1 MSATPLSI
9 TQATKI
15 CLDYAYDNDLMSFE
29 ETNPI
34 LNVVDASGNSK
45 AKAICRNF
53 NSEKGCSRTPCAYKH
68 EKLSAA
74 GGNNKANSSVE
85 RKCWSCQSTKHMLD
99 KCPKKDEYIKKREEK
114 EAAAAA
120 SGAVHL
126 NMILPIFATLLKDS
140 KPWIL
145 DGAASKHITTDELDF
160 DGNAKELNGSVVF
173 TVGNDSIM
181 VPTHVGKV
189 TFGNITLSEVYLCK
203 ECPVKLISES
213 QLILKG
219 VCINK
224 SSVTK
229 TAQCLVKDKTIFV
242 AKLNEDG
249 LFHMDQVIEG
259 HVLVQVQAF
268 SPVKAPILPVYA
280 HLAPVVDVPVPN
292 DEGSNPSTTLA
303 GSRELRSRTMCEG
316 TMVLNPVHASKLPP
330 TGCDH
335 TTVGQEEK
343 QPNNFTSVVKFGIV
357 DIVLSAEN
365 TNRSHVQTPVLLSAS
380 APVKL
385 QVCST
390 DDPKVLSVSSTSIV
404 NIPPPAPQC
413 EVKTI
418 INTCT
423 SVPCL
428 AVPSDSPDVE
438 EERKLRI
445 ELKNSEEEQ
454 LSVSID
460 GNDDASVPLPAE
472 VKEDAESVFKDQSG
486 DYDQQP
492 DQDGDIDEKHVD
504 TEEGDSATSLPLS
517 LSDPPLHVLARRNS
531 SRIGRGTSQK
541 ALESS
546 VDSFA
551 FTVTLLNCDSQ
562 SYKGS
567 DDKEQ
572 SLWLESEAVKL
583 FNIQRGRVW
592 FLAPKFAGHKRHPDN
607 TVYQRKVRLV
617 LLGRLIWL
625 TNTRPDIMQLVEI
638 LCRDMGR
645 YNQDTW
651 NAAKD
656 VQRYLKET
664 SSYGIVFNIG
674 PGRPPARGQ
683 GVLLSAA
690 CDSDGHG

>member
-1 MSATPLSI
+1 
-9 TQATKI
+9 
-15 CLDYAYDNDLMSFE
+15 
-29 ETNPI
+29 
-34 LNVVDASGNSK
+34 
-45 AKAICRNF
+45 
-53 NSEKGCSRTPCAYKH
+53 
-68 EKLSAA
+68 
-74 GGNNKANSSVE
+74 
-85 RKCWSCQSTKHMLD
+85 
-99 KCPKKDEYIKKREEK
+99 
-114 EAAAAA
+114 
-120 SGAVHL
+120 
-126 NMILPIFATLLKDS
+126 
-140 KPWIL
+140 
-145 DGAASKHITTDELDF
+145 
-160 DGNAKELNGSVVF
+160 
-173 TVGNDSIM
+173 
-181 VPTHVGKV
+181 
-189 TFGNITLSEVYLCK
+189 
-203 ECPVKLISES
+203 
-213 QLILKG
+213 
-219 VCINK
+219 
-224 SSVTK
+224 
-229 TAQCLVKDKTIFV
+229 
-242 AKLNEDG
+242 
-249 LFHMDQVIEG
+249 
-259 HVLVQVQAF
+259 
-268 SPVKAPILPVYA
+268 
-280 HLAPVVDVPVPN
+280 
-292 DEGSNPSTTLA
+292 
-303 GSRELRSRTMCEG
+303 
-316 TMVLNPVHASKLPP
+316 
-330 TGCDH
+330 
-335 TTVGQEEK
+335 
-343 QPNNFTSVVKFGIV
+343 VVKFGIV

-674 PGRPPARGQ
+674 PG
-683 GVLLSAA
+683 
-690 CDSDGHG
+690 